1 MNGSEPVNDPSQPL
15 DLLTIDNLETLRL
28 FTDPLRM
35 RVMSL
40 FADAAGKALTVKQ
53 VATQLGLRPTRL
65 YYHINLL
72 EEHGLLR
79 VASSRIVS
87 GILEKSYAAAARSI
101 TVDPALLRVS
111 PAGREAT
118 AATVSALMRATAN
131 EIAEGLEL
139 AAANESRD
147 EIRQMRV
154 GKSATHLTPE
164 AHAEFFARLNQ
175 LIDDFEKEYGSTE
188 AGPANRALF
197 IAYYP
202 TNEPAA
208 EGTDE

>member
-1 MNGSEPVNDPSQPL
+1 MNGSEPVNAKSQPV

-28 FTDPLRM
+28 FADPLRM

-40 FADAAGKALTVKQ
+40 FADAPGQALTVKQ
-53 VATQLGLRPTRL
+53 VAIQLGLRPTRL

-101 TVDPALLRVS
+101 TVDPSLLRVN

-118 AATVSALMRATAN
+118 AATVSALMQATAN
-131 EIAEGLEL
+131 EIAEGLEF

-147 EIRQMRV
+147 ERQMLV
-154 GKSATHLTPE
+154 GKSATYLTPE
-164 AHAEFFARLNQ
+164 KHAEFFARLNK
-175 LIDDFEKEYGSTE
+175 LIDDFENDYGSTD

-197 IAYYP
+197 VAYYP
-202 TNEPAA
+202 TKESAA
-208 EGTDE
+208 EGIEE